1 MFDINEIREML
12 EKAKKISK
20 SRRDEMIKHTQRLES
35 SINEWE
41 EILKTVSIPGLDKES
56 VSYTKI
62 FPKTSQGIF
71 EKESY
76 DAEMGEYH
84 RIYSLINARREELAS
99 ELKKELEVYI
109 ASN

>member
-41 EILKTVSIPGLDKES
+41 EILKL
-56 VSYTKI
+56 
-62 FPKTSQGIF
+62 
-71 EKESY
+71 
-76 DAEMGEYH
+76 
-84 RIYSLINARREELAS
+84 
-99 ELKKELEVYI
+99 
-109 ASN
+109 